1 MIDLRHLRYAIAIA
15 DEGHLTRA
23 ADRLGIQQ
31 PPLSQQ
37 IKALE
42 TYIGAPLFHRLPR
55 GMALTEAGRVFIER
69 ARQIVADVDLA
80 VESTRRVA
88 RGDAGRLAIGFITSA
103 AFHPFIAETIHALR
117 DRSPGVALQVE
128 EGSTSEL
135 IQSLRINR
143 IDAGFIR
150 WPIETAEDLRFE
162 HLLDEELIVALP
174 ERHPLSAP
182 RANASD
188 APPLPL
194 ADLAGETFILY
205 RRPSGAGLYDLIIA
219 ACRASGFSPQVG
231 QEASKLLSTLSLVAA
246 GLGLSIIPASMA
258 HLGANGI
265 AYRRLTLPPHPSGD
279 ASALAKLTAPLYLA
293 YRNEPPSG
301 ALTSLLAH
309 VRSIGISP
317 PQAD

>member
-23 ADRLGIQQ
+23 AERLGIQQ

-42 TYIGAPLFHRLPR
+42 THIGAPLFHRLPR
-55 GMALTEAGRVFIER
+55 GMALTEAGRIFIER
-69 ARQIVADVDLA
+69 ARQIIADVDLA

-103 AFHPFIAETIHALR
+103 AFHPFIATTIRALR

-128 EGSTSEL
+128 EGTTSDL
-135 IQSLRINR
+135 LQSLRSNR

-150 WPIETAEDLRFE
+150 WPIEDASDLRFE

-174 ERHPLSAP
+174 ERHPFSAP
-182 RANASD
+182 RVNTSD

-205 RRPSGAGLYDLIIA
+205 RRPTGAGLYDLIIA
-219 ACRASGFSPQVG
+219 ACRSAGFSPQVG
-231 QEASKLLSTLSLVAA
+231 QEASKLLSTLSLVSA
-246 GLGLSIIPASMA
+246 GLGLSIIPESMA

-265 AYRRLTLPPHPSGD
+265 AYRRLALPQAMPGD
-279 ASALAKLTAPLYLA
+279 GAASARLTAPLYLA

-301 ALTSLLAH
+301 ALASLLEH
-309 VRSIGISP
+309 VRTSST
-317 PQAD
+317 QAPKTA

>member
-15 DEGHLTRA
+15 DEEHLTRA
-23 ADRLGIQQ
+23 AERLGIQQ

-42 TYIGAPLFHRLPR
+42 AHIGAPLFHRLPR

-69 ARQIVADVDLA
+69 ARQIIADVDLA

-103 AFHPFIAETIHALR
+103 AFHPFIATAIHALR
-117 DRSPGVALQVE
+117 DRSPGIALQVE

-135 IQSLRINR
+135 LQSIRGNR

-150 WPIETAEDLRFE
+150 WPIEGATDLRFE
-162 HLLDEELIVALP
+162 HILDEELIVALP
-174 ERHPLSAP
+174 ERHHLSAP
-182 RANASD
+182 GSD
-188 APPLPL
+188 AADAPALPL

-205 RRPSGAGLYDLIIA
+205 RRPTGAGLYDLIIA
-219 ACRASGFSPQVG
+219 ACRSAGFSPQVG
-231 QEASKLLSTLSLVAA
+231 QEASKLLSTLSLVSA

-265 AYRRLTLPPHPSGD
+265 AYRRLSLPQRHAGD
-279 ASALAKLTAPLYLA
+279 VVGPARLAAPLYLA
-293 YRNEPPSG
+293 YRTEPPSA
-301 ALTSLLAH
+301 ALTALLEH
-309 VRSIGISP
+309 VRTSGNRSP
-317 PQAD
+317 EAS